1 MSRGFGVLKMLRF
14 SANWALEK
22 KKKGCTIVFFLTSGV
37 VHKLREQGWGRG
49 GVIKMFMFVHK
60 EGVGGS
66 TNVHVAF
73 WRATF

>member
-1 MSRGFGVLKMLRF
+1 MSHYHPVL
-14 SANWALEK
+14 
-22 KKKGCTIVFFLTSGV
+22 GV

>member
-1 MSRGFGVLKMLRF
+1 MIRILKKLKLYFHEILFLGV
-14 SANWALEK
+14 
-22 KKKGCTIVFFLTSGV
+22 I
-37 VHKLREQGWGRG
+37 HKLREQGWGRG